1 MEQRLSG
8 QTVRF
13 MFENS
18 PIGMC
23 SVAVDGTVVRRNAAC
38 AAFLSPE
45 APSILA
51 AIVESQRTELLEA
64 MRAVHAGIERTFKL
78 TLDSVSDGS
87 VEISGVPMRAGSGDL
102 MLHLVDVSDRRRRER
117 ELREQAEHDALTGL
131 DNVRRFRHAFDER
144 LATRPFGTLLMLDL
158 DGFKAVND
166 THGHKAGDDVLV
178 AVARVLRDAIGASD
192 CAARLGGDEFAV
204 LLGVEGS
211 LAIDTAAQIIA
222 RIETAAA
229 LAVPGARVSASIGL
243 VTLLGGSAA
252 SALLEAA
259 DRAMYAAKRAGKGRT
274 VSADH
279 DLKSH
284 RAS

>member
-1 MEQRLSG
+1 MDQRLSG

-23 SVAVDGTVVRRNAAC
+23 SVAVDGTIVRRNAAC
-38 AAFLSPE
+38 AAFVPPGE
-45 APSILA
+45 PSILA
-51 AIVESQRTELLEA
+51 AIVETQRSALLAA
-64 MRAVHAGIERTFKL
+64 MRAVATGAEATFKRTFDAG
-78 TLDSVSDGS
+78 TDGG

-102 MLHLVDVSDRRRRER
+102 MLHLVDVSDLRRRER
-117 ELREQAEHDALTGL
+117 ELREQAERDALTGL
-131 DNVRRFRHAFDER
+131 DNVRGFRHAFDER
-144 LATRPFGTLLMLDL
+144 LATRPFGTLLMIDL

-166 THGHKAGDDVLV
+166 TFGHKAGDDVLV
-178 AVARVLRDAIGASD
+178 AVARALRETIGPSD
-192 CAARLGGDEFAV
+192 RAARIGGDEFAV
-204 LLGVEGS
+204 LLSIEGS
-211 LAIDTAAQIIA
+211 LAVDTAAQIIA
-222 RIETAAA
+222 RIGSAAGA
-229 LAVPGARVSASIGL
+229 AVPGARVGASIGL

-279 DLKSH
+279 DRTTH